1 MSQFQTKK
9 TIFRWVKAFDKSGS
23 LENKNSKSK
32 LRPSHSGRMKT
43 QRTPENMDVIRQS
56 VRAEPRTS
64 VRRRSAQLG
73 IPRMSLHTIMRVDL
87 KEMKE
92 EFNNNLKL
100 DYDLKKKNW
109 FNIGGKTK
117 IYYKADNL
125 KELIKFLKKIN
136 QEKIF
141 VLGGGSNT
149 LITDQKY
156 NGVVIKLSNN
166 FNNISLLSDDIIIA
180 GSAVSDKLL
189 SEFAKD
195 NSLGGFEF
203 LSCIPGT
210 VGGGIKMNAGCFGR
224 EFKDILISIQAITK
238 SGQVITIPVKEVNF
252 KYRDSKLSD
261 DLIFLSASF
270 KGFKKNLNLIENEM
284 IELKKKK
291 ELAQPTRIKTSG
303 STFKNPLD
311 QTDKK
316 VWQLIKESVPAEKS
330 FGDACISKKHCNFF
344 VNKGNAKFE
353 DMKRLIEFVSES
365 VLKKTGVKLE
375 REIKILE

>member
-1 MSQFQTKK
+1 MS
-9 TIFRWVKAFDKSGS
+9 I
-23 LENKNSKSK
+23 N
-32 LRPSHSGRMKT
+32 
-43 QRTPENMDVIRQS
+43 
-56 VRAEPRTS
+56 
-64 VRRRSAQLG
+64 
-73 IPRMSLHTIMRVDL
+73 L
-87 KEMKE
+87 KELSS
-92 EFNNNLKL
+92 EFNNLKL

-238 SGQVITIPVKEVNF
+238 SGQVITIPVKEINF

-316 VWQLIKESVPAEKS
+316 VWQLIKESVPVEKS

-344 VNKGNAKFE
+344 VNKGDAKFE

-375 REIKILE
+375 TEIKILE